1 MDQTKLKRLR
11 QTKKKADDAYFN
23 SDSPIMSD
31 RDYDLLCQQ
40 ISETDTSVSEVGCLP
55 RTDKIQLPIYMGS
68 LTKYNDNKA
77 INNFLNKFDHKQFV
91 VQEKLDGVS
100 CLCVYKYRNIELY
113 TRGNGTIGVDISHLL
128 EYGLDIPW
136 IESYHTF
143 MVRGELIMSKKI
155 FKEKFSTEFKN
166 IRNMV
171 SGQLAKKKPNKSI
184 IKFLDFVAYEVFEP
198 HLKIQKSVV
207 DQYQFLKQNEF
218 KVVYNRT
225 IERNLV
231 EQEVLVDYLHRRK
244 KKSQYEIDGLV
255 VTIDGEYIRND
266 CDNPKYSFA
275 FKIQGEVAQVEVD
288 HVKWNLSKSGKYKPQ
303 IFINP
308 VELSGVT
315 ISSVTGFNAKYITE
329 NKIGCGSILI
339 ITRSGDVIPHI
350 ISVVKGKGDL
360 NLPTQSRWDS
370 VDLYYDLKGNEK
382 IPDQVIVKQMVYFFT
397 SLKCLNCKD
406 KTILKIFN
414 SGYTSIESIIQ
425 ARPEE
430 LSQIDGIGEKLASK
444 LSTSIK
450 ENVKAASIHQLLAA
464 LNCFGEGIGLR
475 KIQNIDLSNPE
486 NLQVKGLSETTIK
499 EKILPV
505 WKDSLDRV
513 INLKKMVGGSTEI
526 EDQENN
532 IEIGDGPLQNKIFVF
547 TGFRDSSLEKQ
558 IIELGGKVTSA
569 ISNKTTDLVV
579 ASEEG
584 KSSTK
589 LLKAK
594 NLGIKITTK
603 ADLIGVVKNIQKQ
616 QVKIEVEY
624 SDMGSSSEEE

>member
-31 RDYDLLCQQ
+31 KDYDLLCQQ
-40 ISETDTSVSEVGCLP
+40 IAEIDVSISEVGCLP

-68 LTKYNDNKA
+68 LTKYNDNKS
-77 INNFLNKFDHKQFV
+77 INNFLTKFDHKQFV

-100 CLCVYKYRNIELY
+100 CLCVYRCRNIELY

-128 EYGLDIPW
+128 EYGLDIPK

-155 FKEKFSTEFKN
+155 FKEKFSIEFKN

-171 SGQLAKKKPNKSI
+171 SGQLAKKKPNESI

-207 DQYQFLKQNEF
+207 NQYQFLKQNKF

-225 IERNLV
+225 IERDLV
-231 EQEVLVDYLHRRK
+231 EQDVLVDYVHRRK
-244 KKSQYEIDGLV
+244 KKSQYDIDGLV
-255 VTIDGEYIRND
+255 ITINGEYIRND

-288 HVKWNLSKSGKYKPQ
+288 HVKWNLSKSGRYKPQ

-350 ISVVKGKGDL
+350 VAVVKGKGDL
-360 NLPTQSRWDS
+360 NLPTQSRWKS
-370 VDLYYDLKGNEK
+370 VDLYHDYEK
-382 IPDQVIVKQMVYFFT
+382 IPDQVIVKQMVYFFA

-406 KTILKIFN
+406 KTIFKIFN
-414 SGYTSIESIIQ
+414 SGYSSIESVIQ

-430 LSQIDGIGEKLASK
+430 LSQIDGIGEKLAIK

-450 ENVKAASIHQLLAA
+450 ENVKVASIHQLLAA

-486 NLQVKGLSETTIK
+486 NLQVKGLSEVTIK
-499 EKILPV
+499 DKILPA
-505 WKDSLDRV
+505 WKDSLNRV
-513 INLKKMVGGSTEI
+513 MNIKKMVGGSI
-526 EDQENN
+526 ELEKQN

-603 ADLIGVVKNIQKQ
+603 SNLIGVVKNIQKQ
-616 QVKIEVEY
+616 QIKIEVEY
-624 SDMGSSSEEE
+624 SDVDSSSEEE

>member
-1 MDQTKLKRLR
+1 MDQTKIKQLLYKKR
-11 QTKKKADDAYFN
+11 KADDAYFN
-23 SDSPIMSD
+23 SGSPIMSD
-31 RDYDLLCQQ
+31 DEYDATCQQ
-40 ISETDTSVSEVGCLP
+40 LNKLGILSNEVGCIPKL
-55 RTDKIQLPIYMGS
+55 DKIQLPVYMGS
-68 LTKYNDNKA
+68 LTKHNDNKS
-77 INNFLNKFDHKQFV
+77 INNFLDKFNHKSFL

-100 CLCVYKYRNIELY
+100 CLCVYRCRNIELY

-136 IESYHTF
+136 IESYYTF

-171 SGQLAKKKPNKSI
+171 SGQLAKKKPNESI

-198 HLKIQKSVV
+198 HLKNQKSVV
-207 DQYQFLKQNEF
+207 DQYQFLKQNDF

-266 CDNPKYSFA
+266 CENPKYSFA
-275 FKIQGEVAQVEVD
+275 FKIQGEVAQVKVD

-370 VDLYYDLKGNEK
+370 VDLYHDLEY
-382 IPDQVIVKQMVYFFT
+382 IPDEVVIKQMVYFFT
-397 SLKCLNCKD
+397 SLDCLNCKD
-406 KTILKIFN
+406 KTIFKIYN
-414 SGYTSIESIIQ
+414 AGYKTIESIIQ
-425 ARPEE
+425 AQVND
-430 LSQIDGIGEKLASK
+430 LSQINGIGCKLALK
-444 LSTSIK
+444 LLDSVHTKIK
-450 ENVKAASIHQLLAA
+450 DATFHELLAA
-464 LNCFGEGIGLR
+464 LNSFGEGIGLK
-475 KIQNIDLSNPE
+475 KIKNIDIKNPQ
-486 NLQVKGLSETTIK
+486 NLQVKGLSEATIK
-499 EKILPV
+499 EKILPK
-505 WKDSLDRV
+505 WEESLNRV
-513 INLKKMVGGSTEI
+513 KKIKKMVGI
-526 EDQENN
+526 EHFENN
-532 IEIGDGPLQNKIFVF
+532 LDSIKSDDFDGPFKDKVFVF
-547 TGFRDSSLEKQ
+547 TGFRDAALEKQ
-558 IIELGGKVTSA
+558 LVELGGKVTTV
-569 ISNKTTDLVV
+569 ISKKSTDLVV
-579 ASEEG
+579 ATENNT
-584 KSSTK
+584 KSSSK
-589 LLKAK
+589 LLKAQS
-594 NLGIKITTK
+594 LGIKITTK
-603 ADLIGVVKNIQKQ
+603 ADLLKKIKNI
-616 QVKIEVEY
+616 ER
-624 SDMGSSSEEE
+624 DMIKPQIDYDDYGSSEEE